1 MPDMRFNIP
10 GKDLNLEPFA
20 LKIPDFQKKCEVMI
34 TDRGYKSRIT
44 NIVPLSEHE
53 RLFLLRIVDPL
64 EREMF
69 NFRPGQF
76 LMLEV
81 PGYGE
86 APISISSSTSNHEFI
101 EVCIRKAG
109 HVTSALFEAKQGAMV
124 SLRGPFGTSFPMEE
138 MQGHSVLMVVG
149 GLGIAPMRAPLF
161 WIGNHRD
168 RYKDVRLLYG
178 AKEPSQLLFDYQFEE
193 WQKVSNVDLLTIVEK
208 PDETWKGNVG
218 LITALFDEFT
228 LEPEDTYAIVCGPPI
243 MFKFVC
249 NHLDRRG
256 IPMNRMFVSL
266 ERRMHCGMGKCCRCM
281 VGSTFTCL
289 DGPVFDYWSVM
300 NLKEAI

>member
-1 MPDMRFNIP
+1 MRFNIP
-10 GKDLNLEPFA
+10 GQDLNLEPFA
-20 LKIPDFQKKCEVMI
+20 LRAPDFQKKCEVMI
-34 TDRGYKSRIT
+34 TDRGYKCRIT
-44 NIVPLSEHE
+44 NIVPLSGQE

-64 EREMF
+64 ERELF

-86 APISISSSTSNHEFI
+86 APISISSSSSNHEFI
-101 EVCIRKAG
+101 EVCIRRAG
-109 HVTSALFEAKQGAMV
+109 HVTSALFEARQGAMV
-124 SLRGPFGTSFPMEE
+124 SIRGPFGTAFPMEQ
-138 MQGHSVLMVVG
+138 MKGRNVLMVAG

-168 RYKDVRLLYG
+168 WYKEVRLLYG

-193 WQKVSNVDLLTIVEK
+193 WQKVSNVKLHTIVEN
-208 PDETWKGNVG
+208 PTDSWTGRG
-218 LITALFDEFT
+218 GMITALFDEFT
-228 LEPEDTYAIVCGPPI
+228 FEPEETWAIVCGPPV

-249 NHLDRRG
+249 NYLDGKG